1 MNKNKYRYFNIYYW
15 IRKFSTSS
23 FSKLFIPKKLLR
35 KITFNSIYKSNYW
48 RDYNKPTVTQSYSG
62 KGSDLEICNKL
73 IKNLQNFINYN
84 KVSTILD
91 LACGDFLWMRL
102 VLNKISEFQK
112 YHGLDIVDDL
122 VERNIK
128 LYSNENIFFSK
139 QDVIESDIDKNYDLV
154 IARDLFIHLDNK
166 NIINTIKKIKNSKAK
181 FFAVSTTP
189 EIKINKNLK
198 SQGRYRAINFEIA
211 PFEFKNPYKTFD
223 DAFKDGMND
232 FINIYEVNKI
242 II

>member
-1 MNKNKYRYFNIYYW
+1 MDKNKYRYFNKYYW

-23 FSKLFIPKKLLR
+23 FSKLLVPKKLLR

-48 RDYNKPTVTQSYSG
+48 RDYNKPTATESYSG
-62 KGSDLEICNKL
+62 KGSDLKTCNKL
-73 IKNLQNFINYN
+73 IKNLQDFIIYN
-84 KVSTILD
+84 KVNTILD

-102 VLNKISEFQK
+102 VINNISEFKK
-112 YHGLDIVDDL
+112 YHGIDIVDDL
-122 VERNIK
+122 VKKNIK
-128 LYSNENIFFSK
+128 LYSNENINFSN
-139 QDVIESDIDKNYDLV
+139 QDIIEINIDESYDLV

-166 NIINTIKKIKNSKAK
+166 NIIKTIKKIKNSNAK

-198 SQGRYRAINFEIA
+198 SQGRYRAINFEI
-211 PFEFKNPYKTFD
+211 PTFELKNPYKSFD